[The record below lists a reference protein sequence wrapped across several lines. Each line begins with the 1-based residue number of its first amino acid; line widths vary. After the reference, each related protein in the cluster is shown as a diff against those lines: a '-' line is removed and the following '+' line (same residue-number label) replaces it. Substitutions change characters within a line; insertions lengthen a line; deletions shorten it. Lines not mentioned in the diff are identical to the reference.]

1 MDLSR
6 KFPMREHA
14 RYCRNGGFTVLQ
26 LLVTVGIA
34 GTLMAAASPNIASVS
49 RVYAIRSAARQVYSE
64 LQSSRMSAVTEN
76 RSYTFSVDG
85 GGASYSIQAG
95 GTTVSKPL
103 DVASQ
108 GVTISAPSAIS
119 FVSTGVASNTATV
132 SVTVTNSS
140 GDSMQVAVSPAGR
153 IRIQ

>member
-6 KFPMREHA
+6 KFPMREDA
-14 RYCRNGGFTVLQ
+14 RRCGNGGFTLLQ
-26 LLVTVGIA
+26 LLVTIGIA

-64 LQSSRMSAVTEN
+64 LQSARMAAVTEN
-76 RSYTFSVDG
+76 RSYTFRVDG

-108 GVTISAPSAIS
+108 GVTISAPSDIF
-119 FVSTGVASNTATV
+119 FVSTGVVSNSATV
-132 SVTVTNSS
+132 SLS
-140 GDSMQVAVSPAGR
+140 GLLRM
-153 IRIQ
+153 